1 MTSILKERELKTLNV
16 LGRVMYATS
25 NQLDQWGI
33 PPHAV
38 SRMLPKLE
46 KYGLVQV
53 IREARPNIIALT
65 HKGGNVVDRP
75 LPSGKSYTSWAVMA
89 HRCYRN
95 EVELAL
101 RQHYPRFTFFNRKYA
116 YAKGLNP
123 ARSEHGGSDEN
134 GKVYLVVLDD
144 YLMQPR
150 RIAHCWTRPHSP
162 NTRYYNNTAS
172 RRWRDVAD
180 HLVVVS
186 SDLFQVSRH
195 KQFLEKCADIRRME
209 NEGVSLGEI
218 RDAHGL
224 KNIETIATYTSLPE
238 SISVIHLPPL
248 WDLR

>member
-1 MTSILKERELKTLNV
+1 MPSLFKEREMDALNV
-16 LGRVMYATS
+16 LGRLMYATPG
-25 NQLDQWGI
+25 QLDQWGI
-33 PPHAV
+33 PQYAV

-65 HKGGNVVDRP
+65 HKGGSVVDRP

-101 RQHYPRFTFFNRKYA
+101 RKHYPRFTFFSRKYA
-116 YAKGLNP
+116 YARGLNP
-123 ARSEHGGSDEN
+123 ARSEHGASDEN
-134 GKVYLVVLDD
+134 GKTYLVVLDD

-150 RIAHCWTRPHSP
+150 RIAHCWTRPHTP
-162 NTRYYNNTAS
+162 NTRYYNETAS

-180 HLVVVS
+180 HLIVVS
-186 SDLFQVSRH
+186 NDPFQLKRH
-195 KQFLEKCADIRRME
+195 QHFLEKCAQIRRME
-209 NEGVSLGEI
+209 EEAVSAADI

-224 KNIETIATYTSLPE
+224 KNIETIATYMSIPEKVSLH
-238 SISVIHLPPL
+238 HLPAL